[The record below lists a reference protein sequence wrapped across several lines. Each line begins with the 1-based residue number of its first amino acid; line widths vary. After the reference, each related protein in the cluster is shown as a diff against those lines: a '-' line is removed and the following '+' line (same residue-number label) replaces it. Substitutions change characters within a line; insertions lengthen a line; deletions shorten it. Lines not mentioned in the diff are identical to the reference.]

1 MRIPITI
8 SRLVSIREY
17 QALDDILRT
26 TTVGPDSSKIIFK
39 DGSEWVYPQ
48 WDLFTLEQILGY
60 IFWRVSTIE
69 MDANARVTRE
79 MNNAFADTYFAALA
93 FHTQVYDLEVIADCI
108 KEEVRLDPRLE
119 YRGWKELIEKGKL

>member
-8 SRLVSIREY
+8 SRLVNPREY

-39 DGSEWVYPQ
+39 DGSEWIYP

-60 IFWRVSTIE
+60 IFWRVHTIE
-69 MDANARVTRE
+69 REAKARADRDIGIGFV
-79 MNNAFADTYFAALA
+79 DTYFAALA
-93 FHTQVYDLEVIADCI
+93 FHTQVYHLEVIADCI
-108 KEEVRLDPRLE
+108 KEEIRLDPRLE
-119 YRGWKELIEKGKL
+119 YQGWKELIEKERL